1 MRRSKGTKTLSFIIA
16 LVLVVTLVL
25 GVLGGSVSSAS
36 SSLRKENAKLK
47 QQIEQVQKDNKT
59 LQDNNSKLINDN
71 NSLKDKNSLLESDKT
86 TLQEEIGNMYNYQY
100 SLDIDFYVD
109 SVLYISGKAR
119 NGGALLV
126 SPTEPTKS
134 GYNFKG
140 WSKTENGEV
149 IDLATTTFT
158 TKTRLYAVFEK
169 EEPSINLA
177 DCSGAYSKISS
188 DDASNN
194 APTVSSI
201 TLEDVEIY
209 NEKVKE
215 IILNVN
221 DINNVNPYTLSEQYT
236 KLMNAENSDLDAFDF
251 IIFYSKCSGTF
262 SSKSQNITFECESA
276 KKSYKLD
283 LLVIV
288 IDTQTGKMTC
298 QQISNYD
305 EELGKITFKMENGW
319 TENTIFAICEKIT
332 SENTE
337 TWVLNETLTDF
348 DNFSVDI
355 NFTSNGENYTHIDIT
370 KNGYLIDYVN
380 DDGAFSVVSPDGWLD
395 DAYRTIT
402 FSESVTDETL
412 LAWLE
417 ANGTRQ

>member
-1 MRRSKGTKTLSFIIA
+1 MIKNKKISICLSMLLIVI
-16 LVLVVTLVL
+16 LL
-25 GVLGGSVSSAS
+25 GVFLLNGDTKIRVRFIS
-36 SSLRKENAKLK
+36 
-47 QQIEQVQKDNKT
+47 
-59 LQDNNSKLINDN
+59 DNNLI
-71 NSLKDKNSLLESDKT
+71 SVQRVEKGKFA
-86 TLQEEIGNMYNYQY
+86 TLPE
-100 SLDIDFYVD
+100 
-109 SVLYISGKAR
+109 
-119 NGGALLV
+119 
-126 SPTEPTKS
+126 EPTKE
-134 GYNFKG
+134 GYTFKG
-140 WSKTENGEV
+140 WSLSENGE
-149 IDLATTTFT
+149 ILDLSVYKITRDKTF
-158 TKTRLYAVFEK
+158 YAVFVKNGENENPVQPVEPDPTP
-169 EEPSINLA
+169 EEPSINLV

-194 APTVSSI
+194 APEVAGI
-201 TLEDVEIY
+201 TLEDVENY

-221 DINNVNPYTLSEQYT
+221 DINNANPYTLSEQYT
-236 KLMNAENSDLDAFDF
+236 KLMNAENSNLDAFDF

-262 SSKSQNITFECESA
+262 SSKSQDITFECENI
-276 KKSYKLD
+276 KNSYKLD

-319 TENTIFAICEKIT
+319 TENTIFAICEKVI

-402 FSESVTDETL
+402 FSESVTDDTL
-412 LAWLE
+412 LAWLQS
-417 ANGTRQ
+417 NGTKQ